1 MIAMASRAASRFGLV
16 GLALAVVASGT
27 LAAPP
32 AAHAIT
38 PPTLARKAVVKVK
51 GLACPFCVYGLEKH
65 LKKLPG
71 ATEVKVSL
79 GRGEATVDFA
89 PDSKVTEEQV
99 RKAVRDAGFTP
110 GAIQWSDAQDE
121 ATGRPR

>member
-1 MIAMASRAASRFGLV
+1 MIAIASRAVSRLGLV

-32 AAHAIT
+32 AAHAINS
-38 PPTLARKAVVKVK
+38 PTLARKAVVKVK

-71 ATEVKVSL
+71 TTEVKVSL
-79 GRGEATVDFA
+79 GKGEATVTFS
-89 PDSKVTEEQV
+89 PDSNVTEEQV

-110 GAIQWSDAQDE
+110 GSIEWSDAQE
-121 ATGRPR
+121 K